1 LGTSY
6 FVLVNILVIGSGG
19 REHALSWKL
28 SQSSKVETVFT
39 APGNG
44 GTENNIPIDVND
56 LDGLAEF
63 AQKNNC
69 FTVVGPEDPLAAG
82 IVDKFNE
89 LDLKVFGP
97 SQAAAQLES
106 SKIWAKNFMKRNN
119 IPTARFEIFDD
130 PQKAEEHVK
139 SIDYNVVVKA
149 DGLAAGKGVIVCNSD
164 DEAISAI
171 QTILVKKTFGD
182 AGNKIIIE
190 ERIDGIEASYI
201 ALSDGNIALPM
212 ASSQDHKRIFDDD
225 KGPNTGGMGA
235 YSPTPIVTDI
245 LAKKI
250 QEEVIEKT
258 IHAMKNEGISF
269 KGFLYAGI
277 MIKDD
282 VPYVLEY
289 NVRMGDPE
297 CQPITMRM
305 NFDLY
310 DYFVASVDG
319 TLSSMPSLSWKDQF
333 AVCVV
338 LASNGYPGSYPTN
351 DEITGFDSIS
361 NDTNVFHAGT
371 KKSDGK
377 IFSNGGRVLGVTS
390 LGDSLASAISSAYS
404 AIEKIVWSSKYC
416 RKDIGK
422 KGLSYFWVWN
432 ILSSV
437 IIQFMFMSCSDF
449 GIFLI
454 ICFSNTSEIVIVS
467 FFAKNLS

>member
-1 LGTSY
+1 MGNQY
-6 FVLVNILVIGSGG
+6 FLLVNVLVVGSGG

-28 SQSSKVETVFT
+28 SQSNQVETVYT

-44 GTENNIPIDVND
+44 GTENNVPIDVND

-69 FTVVGPEDPLAAG
+69 FTVVGPEDPLASG
-82 IVDKFNE
+82 IVDKFNQ
-89 LDLKVFGP
+89 LNLKVFGP

-119 IPTARFEIFDD
+119 IPTARFEIFDNA
-130 PQKAEEHVK
+130 QKAIEYVK
-139 SIDYNVVVKA
+139 SVDFNVVVKA
-149 DGLAAGKGVIVCNSD
+149 DGLAAGKGVIVCNNVD
-164 DEAISAI
+164 DAISAI
-171 QTILVKKTFGD
+171 ETILVKKTFGN
-182 AGNKIIIE
+182 AGNKIIVE

-201 ALSDGNIALPM
+201 ALSDGNVALPM
-212 ASSQDHKRIFDDD
+212 ASSQDHKRVFDDD

-235 YSPTPIVTDI
+235 YSPTPIVTDT
-245 LAKKI
+245 LAKTI
-250 QEEVIEKT
+250 QKDVIEKT
-258 IHAMKNEGISF
+258 IQAMKNEGISF

-277 MIKDD
+277 MIKDNT
-282 VPYVLEY
+282 PYVLEY

-305 NFDLY
+305 DFDLY

-319 TLSSMPSLSWKDQF
+319 KLSSMPSLSWKDQY

-338 LASNGYPGSYPTN
+338 LASDGYPGSYPKN

-361 NDTNVFHAGT
+361 NGTNVFHAGT

-390 LGDSLASAISSAYS
+390 LGDSLDSAISNAYS
-404 AIEKIVWSSKYC
+404 EIEKITWSNKFC
-416 RKDIGK
+416 RTDIGK
-422 KGLSYFWVWN
+422 KGLSYF
-432 ILSSV
+432 
-437 IIQFMFMSCSDF
+437 
-449 GIFLI
+449 
-454 ICFSNTSEIVIVS
+454 
-467 FFAKNLS
+467 